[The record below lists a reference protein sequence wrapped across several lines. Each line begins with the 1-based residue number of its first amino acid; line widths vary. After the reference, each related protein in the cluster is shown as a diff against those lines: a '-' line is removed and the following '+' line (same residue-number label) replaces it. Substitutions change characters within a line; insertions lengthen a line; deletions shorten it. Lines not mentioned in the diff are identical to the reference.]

1 MKAKIIAALLTI
13 AATAPAFSEV
23 YKESSLDGRLSVI
36 VDDKGDGRPT
46 YSVEYDGKT
55 FLLPSRLGLKTNA
68 GNFYDNIKVVKDGGG
83 GTSGSNYCASA
94 KVTRFKINYK
104 SLILILA
111 NAQGQEMQV
120 TFSITNND
128 VAFRYTFPNPVGSFR
143 SIRVDEELTS
153 FNVPANATAFMAP
166 QDEPASGWCRATPAY
181 ETRYSQDAPL
191 TAKSQFGEGFTFPA
205 LFNLGEN
212 RWMLISE
219 TGSCG
224 NYPGCGLSEYT
235 AGEGFTIKFPS
246 PLQNGGIGTSC
257 GAFAIPGSTPWRTIT
272 VGNSLKPIVE
282 TMAPY
287 IFPRSRFAGDG
298 QMGTNLKPGRYVWS
312 WILWQD
318 PSINYDDQK
327 AFIDMAAKMGY
338 EYSLIDANWDKEEKI
353 GWTRMQQLCEYAREK
368 NVRLILWYS
377 SAGNWNDTGETPR
390 NIMDRSATRLREMR
404 RLRRIGVAGIKVDY
418 FGGDK
423 QETMQL
429 YEDILSDAS
438 DCGLFVI
445 FHGCTLPRGWEAMY
459 DNFVSAEAVRAS
471 ENVYF
476 NEESAKSEAQEL
488 ATFAFTRNAVAS
500 MDYGGTLMNRYMSR
514 DNKSRHPRHTS
525 DILEIAAAYFT
536 QTPIQCVGI
545 MPNNLDE
552 LPEWELQA
560 LRQIPAGGWD
570 EIRFIDGYP
579 GKYFIVARRQ
589 GDNWYVAG
597 LNATEKE
604 MRLTLDLPMFAGQTV
619 RYYNDKPAKDGGLPE
634 PQLQE
639 LKIGSKGKAKVSIQP
654 NGGLIIRK

>member
-1 MKAKIIAALLTI
+1 MKIKIIAALLTI
-13 AATAPAFSEV
+13 AATVPAFSEV
-23 YKESSLDGRLSVI
+23 YKKSSPDGKLSVI
-36 VDDKGDGRPT
+36 VNDKGDGRPT

-55 FLLPSRLGLKTNA
+55 FLLPSHLGLKTNA
-68 GNFYDNIKVVKDGGG
+68 GNFYDSLKITGHAEGGG
-83 GTSGSNYCASA
+83 DGDFRYAPAA
-94 KVTRFKINYK
+94 KVLEAKLAY
-104 SLILILA
+104 SLLAIDIA
-111 NAQGQEMQV
+111 NAQGNKMKVE
-120 TFSITNND
+120 FRISNND
-128 VAFRYTFPNPVGSFR
+128 IAFRYTFPNNLGSFR
-143 SIRVDEELTS
+143 SVRVDEEATT
-153 FNVPANATAFMAP
+153 FNVPANATTFMAP
-166 QDEPASGWCRATPAY
+166 QDVAGGGWCRTSPAY
-181 ETRYSQDAPL
+181 ETRYSLDAPI

-224 NYPGCGLSEYT
+224 DYPGCGLSEYT

-246 PLQNGGIGTSC
+246 PLQNGGIGTSV
-257 GAFAIPGSTPWRTIT
+257 GAFALPGSTPWRTIT
-272 VGNSLKPIVE
+272 LGNSLKPIVE
-282 TMAPY
+282 TVVPY
-287 IFPRSRFAGDG
+287 TYQTARLQHREYEKF
-298 QMGTNLKPGRYVWS
+298 KPGRYVWS

-318 PSINYDDQK
+318 PSVNYDDQK
-327 AFIDMAAKMGY
+327 AFIDLAAKMGY
-338 EYSLIDANWDKEEKI
+338 EYSLIDANWDKDEKI
-353 GWTRMQQLCEYAREK
+353 GWKRMEELCKYAKEK
-368 NVRLILWYS
+368 NVKLILWYS

-390 NIMDRSATRLREMR
+390 NIMDRSATRLAEMR
-404 RLRRIGVAGIKVDY
+404 RLREIGVAGIKVDY

-429 YEDILSDAS
+429 YEDILADANEY
-438 DCGLFVI
+438 GIFVI
-445 FHGCTLPRGWEAMY
+445 FHGCTLPRGWETMY
-459 DNFVSAEAVRAS
+459 DNYISSEAVRAS

-488 ATFAFTRNAVAS
+488 ATAVFTRNAVAS
-500 MDYGGTLMNRYMSR
+500 MDYGGTLLNHYMSR
-514 DNKSRHPRHTS
+514 DNKSRHRRYTS

-570 EIRFIDGYP
+570 EIQFIDGYP

-589 GDNWYVAG
+589 GENWYVAG

-604 MRLTLDLPMFAGQTV
+604 MKLTLNLPMFSGKTV
-619 RYYNDKPAKDGGLPE
+619 RYYNDRPSKGDELPE
-634 PQLQE
+634 PQLQN
-639 LKIGSKGKAKVSIQP
+639 LKIGSKGTAKVVIQP
-654 NGGLIIRK
+654 HGGLIIRQ

>member
-1 MKAKIIAALLTI
+1 MKTKIIAALLTI

-23 YKESSLDGRLSVI
+23 YKKASPDGRLSVI
-36 VDDKGDGRPT
+36 VNDKGDGRPT

-55 FLLPSRLGLKTNA
+55 FLQPSHLGLKTNA
-68 GNFYDNIKVVKDGGG
+68 GNFYDSLKVEKHAEGGG
-83 GTSGSNYCASA
+83 SGEILLQPAA
-94 KVTRFKINYK
+94 KVSKVKVHY
-104 SLILILA
+104 SLLTLYIA
-111 NAQGQEMQV
+111 NAQGHKMEV
-120 TFSITNND
+120 EFRISNND
-128 VAFRYTFPNPVGSFR
+128 VAFRYNFPDNIGSFR
-143 SIRVDEELTS
+143 SVRVDEEATT
-153 FNVPANATAFMAP
+153 FNVPANATTFMAP
-166 QDEPASGWCRATPAY
+166 QDVAGGGWCRTSPAY
-181 ETRYSQDAPL
+181 ETRYSQDAPI

-212 RWMLISE
+212 HWMLISE

-224 NYPGCGLSEYT
+224 DYPGCGLSEYT

-246 PLQNGGIGTSC
+246 PLQNGGIGTST
-257 GAFAIPGSTPWRTIT
+257 GAFALPGSTPWRTIT
-272 VGNSLKPIVE
+272 LGNSLKPIVE
-282 TMAPY
+282 TVVPY
-287 IFPRSRFAGDG
+287 IYPTPRLQHKGHEF
-298 QMGTNLKPGRYVWS
+298 KPGRYVWS

-318 PSINYDDQK
+318 PSVNYDDQK

-338 EYSLIDANWDKEEKI
+338 EYSLIDANWDKDEKI
-353 GWTRMQQLCEYAREK
+353 GWKRMEELCEYAKEK

-390 NIMDRSATRLREMR
+390 NIMDRSATRLAEMH
-404 RLRRIGVAGIKVDY
+404 RLKAMGVAGIKVDY

-429 YEDILSDAS
+429 YEDILADANEY
-438 DCGLFVI
+438 GLFVI
-445 FHGCTLPRGWEAMY
+445 FHGCTLPRGWERMY
-459 DNFVSAEAVRAS
+459 RNYISSEAVRAS

-500 MDYGGTLMNRYMSR
+500 MDYGGTLLNRYMSR
-514 DNKSRHPRHTS
+514 DNKSRHRRYTS

-589 GDNWYVAG
+589 GENWYLAG

-604 MRLTLDLPMFAGQTV
+604 MKLTLNLPMFSGKTV
-619 RYYNDKPAKDGGLPE
+619 KYYNDRPAKGDELPE
-634 PQLQE
+634 PQLQN
-639 LKIGSKGKAKVSIQP
+639 LKIGSKGTAKVVIQP
-654 NGGLIIRK
+654 RGGLIIRQ

>member
-1 MKAKIIAALLTI
+1 MKIKIIAALLTI
-13 AATAPAFSEV
+13 AATVPAFSEV
-23 YKESSLDGRLSVI
+23 YKKSSPDGKLSVI
-36 VDDKGDGRPT
+36 VNDKGDGRPT

-55 FLLPSRLGLKTNA
+55 FLLPSHLGLKTNA
-68 GNFYDNIKVVKDGGG
+68 GNFYDSLKITGHAEGGG
-83 GTSGSNYCASA
+83 DGDFRYAQAA
-94 KVTRFKINYK
+94 KVLEAKLAY
-104 SLILILA
+104 SLLAIDIA
-111 NAQGQEMQV
+111 NAQGNKMKVE
-120 TFSITNND
+120 FRISNND
-128 VAFRYTFPNPVGSFR
+128 IAFRYTFPNNLGSFR
-143 SIRVDEELTS
+143 SVRVDEEATT
-153 FNVPANATAFMAP
+153 FNVPANATTFMAP
-166 QDEPASGWCRATPAY
+166 QDVAGGGWCRTSPAY
-181 ETRYSQDAPL
+181 ETRYSLDAPI

-224 NYPGCGLSEYT
+224 DYPGCGLSEYT

-246 PLQNGGIGTSC
+246 PLQNGGIGTSV
-257 GAFAIPGSTPWRTIT
+257 GAFALPGSTPWRTIT
-272 VGNSLKPIVE
+272 LGNSLKPIVE
-282 TMAPY
+282 TVVPY
-287 IFPRSRFAGDG
+287 TYQTARLQHREYEKF
-298 QMGTNLKPGRYVWS
+298 KPGRYVWS

-318 PSINYDDQK
+318 PSVNYDDQK
-327 AFIDMAAKMGY
+327 AFIDLAAKMGY
-338 EYSLIDANWDKEEKI
+338 EYSLIDANWDKDEKI
-353 GWTRMQQLCEYAREK
+353 GWKRMEELCKYAKEK
-368 NVRLILWYS
+368 NVKLILWYS

-390 NIMDRSATRLREMR
+390 NIMDRSATRLAEMR
-404 RLRRIGVAGIKVDY
+404 RLREIGVAGIKVDY

-429 YEDILSDAS
+429 YEDILADANEY
-438 DCGLFVI
+438 GIFVI
-445 FHGCTLPRGWEAMY
+445 FHGCTLPRGWETMY
-459 DNFVSAEAVRAS
+459 DNYISSEAVRAS

-488 ATFAFTRNAVAS
+488 ATAVFTRNAVAS
-500 MDYGGTLMNRYMSR
+500 MDYGGTLLNHYMSR
-514 DNKSRHPRHTS
+514 DNKSRHRRYTS

-570 EIRFIDGYP
+570 EIQFIDGYP

-589 GDNWYVAG
+589 GENWYVAG

-604 MRLTLDLPMFAGQTV
+604 MKLTLNLPMFSGKTV
-619 RYYNDKPAKDGGLPE
+619 RYYNDRPAKGDELPE
-634 PQLQE
+634 PQLQN
-639 LKIGSKGKAKVSIQP
+639 LKIGSKGTAKVVIQP
-654 NGGLIIRK
+654 HGGLIIRQ

>member
-1 MKAKIIAALLTI
+1 MKIKIIAALLTI
-13 AATAPAFSEV
+13 AATVPAFSEV
-23 YKESSLDGRLSVI
+23 YKKSSPDGKLSVI
-36 VDDKGDGRPT
+36 VNDKGDGRPT

-55 FLLPSRLGLKTNA
+55 FLLPSHLGLKTNA
-68 GNFYDNIKVVKDGGG
+68 GNFYDSLKITGHAEGGG
-83 GTSGSNYCASA
+83 DGDFRYAPAA
-94 KVTRFKINYK
+94 KVLEAKLAY
-104 SLILILA
+104 SLLAIDIA
-111 NAQGQEMQV
+111 NAQGNKMKVE
-120 TFSITNND
+120 FRISNND
-128 VAFRYTFPNPVGSFR
+128 IAFRYTFPNNLGSFR
-143 SIRVDEELTS
+143 SVRVDEEATT
-153 FNVPANATAFMAP
+153 FNVPANATTFMAP
-166 QDEPASGWCRATPAY
+166 QDVAGGGWCRTSPAY
-181 ETRYSQDAPL
+181 ETRYSLDAPI

-224 NYPGCGLSEYT
+224 DYPGCGLSEYT

-246 PLQNGGIGTSC
+246 PLQNGGIGTSV
-257 GAFAIPGSTPWRTIT
+257 GAFALPGSTPWRTIT
-272 VGNSLKPIVE
+272 LGNSLKPIVE
-282 TMAPY
+282 TVVPY
-287 IFPRSRFAGDG
+287 TYQTARLQHREYEKF
-298 QMGTNLKPGRYVWS
+298 KPGRYVWS

-318 PSINYDDQK
+318 PSVNYDDQK
-327 AFIDMAAKMGY
+327 AFIDLAAKMGY
-338 EYSLIDANWDKEEKI
+338 EYSLIDANWDKDEKI
-353 GWTRMQQLCEYAREK
+353 GWKRMEELCKYAKEK
-368 NVRLILWYS
+368 NVKLILWYS

-390 NIMDRSATRLREMR
+390 NIMDRSATRLAEMR
-404 RLRRIGVAGIKVDY
+404 RLREIGVAGIKVDY

-429 YEDILSDAS
+429 YEDILADANEY
-438 DCGLFVI
+438 GIFVI
-445 FHGCTLPRGWEAMY
+445 FHGCTLPRGWETMY
-459 DNFVSAEAVRAS
+459 DNYISSEAVRAS

-488 ATFAFTRNAVAS
+488 ATAVFTRNAVAS
-500 MDYGGTLMNRYMSR
+500 MDYGGTLLNHYMSR
-514 DNKSRHPRHTS
+514 DNKSRHRRYTS

-570 EIRFIDGYP
+570 EIQFIDGYP

-589 GDNWYVAG
+589 GENWYVAG

-604 MRLTLDLPMFAGQTV
+604 MKLTLNLPMFSGKTV
-619 RYYNDKPAKDGGLPE
+619 RYYNDRPSKGDELPE
-634 PQLQE
+634 PQQQN
-639 LKIGSKGKAKVSIQP
+639 LKIGSKGTAKVVIQP
-654 NGGLIIRK
+654 HGGLIIRQ